1 MVTARIRDMILDWHD
16 KGISVDETANVLK
29 LPENQISDIIKAG
42 HPHQTSRHPTPG
54 TTGIR
59 HLTNHS
65 NHEHRQSRTLMA
77 VPALAG

>member
-42 HPHQTSRHPTPG
+42 HPKKQPEPPRPEP
-54 TTGIR
+54 
-59 HLTNHS
+59 
-65 NHEHRQSRTLMA
+65 
-77 VPALAG
+77 PAFDI